1 MFDILGWGIIYL
13 IVLNLC
19 ILGVLVHV
27 GPEQSLHAVHLVLLE
42 QGVGRLRESD
52 ADMYAMFEATP
63 TNASIQYLSLKKRS
77 CLPIGDKLPLLESV
91 PKLVVIK
98 YMKS

>member
-1 MFDILGWGIIYL
+1 MF
-13 IVLNLC
+13 
-19 ILGVLVHV
+19 VHV

-63 TNASIQYLSLKKRS
+63 TNASILVAKEKKLS
-77 CLPIGDKLPLLESV
+77 P
-91 PKLVVIK
+91 
-98 YMKS
+98 YW

>member
-1 MFDILGWGIIYL
+1 MDSRCLILGWGIIYL

-52 ADMYAMFEATP
+52 ADMYAMFEDAP
-63 TNASIQYLSLKKRS
+63 TNAIHSY
-77 CLPIGDKLPLLESV
+77 
-91 PKLVVIK
+91 
-98 YMKS
+98 